1 MSSVIALSAIY
12 FLLECFFRCSLF
24 QHLSDALQGHDGA
37 QELVQ
42 VVVSLDFDIIQLT
55 FNKDG
60 DYTVIPVVSSPID
73 IVNDVTPPTNISD
86 GLEWWQVIL
95 AIVLVVLLLVLCY
108 PILPYII
115 QGILWVIMIP
125 VKLVK
130 AISKSIKKNKES
142 KEE

>member
-1 MSSVIALSAIY
+1 M
-12 FLLECFFRCSLF
+12 FF
-24 QHLSDALQGHDGA
+24 
-37 QELVQ
+37 
-42 VVVSLDFDIIQLT
+42 DFDIIQLT

-60 DYTVIPVVSSPID
+60 DYTIIPVVSSPID

-115 QGILWVIMIP
+115 QGILWVIMLP